1 MIMKIVSEVTAMK
14 KLLSCLLVL
23 GLLLGLCACAGSD
36 TAATTAATTAAPEA
50 QFSVGYGRVDITP
63 EKPVALMGY
72 GRTTERMSKGFLDPL
87 YFTAVAMRDT
97 EGNTIIMMSVDNC
110 TGGFSEAIKS
120 SIESKLKIPA
130 SNITITATHTHSGP
144 DLDASTV
151 SYTSQYNT
159 LYKDAALKCA
169 EAAVADLKPA
179 EMYYST
185 IETEGLNFVRHYRMK
200 DGSYAGDNFGD
211 FSVGIEDY
219 ATPTDTTMHLLRFAR
234 EGGKDVL
241 MMNWRAHATMTGGS
255 SKTDVSADF
264 VGAVRLYLEE
274 QLDCHFAYY
283 QGCAGNVNPRS
294 RIEEDTPTDKYMEYG
309 RQLGDFAIEAL
320 KTEEKLPT
328 GEVRAIEYTLTTEIN
343 HTLDH
348 LADVAKEISDY
359 WNKTGDTAGA
369 KKMGAEHGIRSPY
382 MAGSIVKRAT
392 YEATYDE
399 PVTCIAIGDSIAFAT
414 APNELFDTN
423 GQFVEDNSPFAR
435 TIVLGYTNGQR
446 GYVPSAL
453 AYEYTCYE
461 SDTTRFA
468 PGTGEL
474 IADTLLELLE
484 QLKTN

>member
-1 MIMKIVSEVTAMK
+1 MK
-14 KLLSCLLVL
+14 KLISLLLCAVL
-23 GLLLGLCACAGSD
+23 VLGLCACGASG

-50 QFSVGYGRVDITP
+50 RFSVGYGRVDITP

-72 GRTTERMSKGFLDPL
+72 GRTTERMSTGYLDPL
-87 YFTAVAMRDT
+87 YFSCVAMRDT
-97 EGNTIIMMSVDNC
+97 EGNTILMLSVDNC
-110 TGGFSEAIKS
+110 TGAGTDAIKAE
-120 SIESKLKIPA
+120 IENRLDIPA
-130 SNITITATHTHSGP
+130 ANVTITATHTHSGP
-144 DLDASTV
+144 DMDATSV
-151 SYTSQYNT
+151 SYTKPYVAMYT
-159 LYKDAALKCA
+159 AAGIECA

-185 IETEGLNFVRHYRMK
+185 IETEGLNFVRHYRMV

-211 FSVGIEDY
+211 FSIGIEDY

-241 MMNWRAHATMTGGS
+241 MMNWRAHATITGGS

-294 RIEEDTPTDKYMEYG
+294 RIEADKCTDKYMEYG
-309 RQLGDFAIEAL
+309 RLLGDFAIRAL

-328 GEVRAIEYTLTTEIN
+328 GTVRGIN
-343 HTLDH
+343 YNLETQVNHSLDH
-348 LADVAKEISDY
+348 LYSVAKEISDY

-369 KKMGAEHGIRSPY
+369 KKKGAEYGIRTPY
-382 MAGSIVKRAT
+382 MAGSIVKRTSFGPT
-392 YEATYDE
+392 YEE
-399 PVTCIAIGDSIAFAT
+399 LLTCIAIGDSIAFAT

-435 TIVLGYTNGQR
+435 TVVLGYTNGQR

-461 SDTTRFA
+461 SDTTKFA
-468 PGTGEL
+468 SGTGEL
-474 IADTLLELLE
+474 IADTLLDMLG
-484 QLKTN
+484 QLKND